1 MHNDWIARPWHMDE
15 ALHAT
20 NWTVHEALSFLDRS
34 DPSCPFFPTVS
45 FIVPHTPLL
54 PPAFYLERYMRQDLP
69 GPIIGDWAQPP
80 AGGGVGDDGS
90 ADRVNLKGEA
100 HSAHW

>member
-20 NWTVHEALSFLDRS
+20 NWSVHEALSFLGRS

-45 FIVPHTPLL
+45 FIVPH
-54 PPAFYLERYMRQDLP
+54 PPSCHRPSTWSARQDLP
-69 GPIIGDWAQPP
+69 GPVIGDWAQPP
-80 AGGGVGDDGS
+80 AGGGVGDDVS

>member
-1 MHNDWIARPWHMDE
+1 MHNDRIARPWHMDE

-20 NWTVHEALSFLDRS
+20 NWSVHEALSFLGRS

-45 FIVPHTPLL
+45 FIVPH
-54 PPAFYLERYMRQDLP
+54 PP
-69 GPIIGDWAQPP
+69 AQPP
-80 AGGGVGDDGS
+80 AGGGVGDDVS

-100 HSAHW
+100 HSAHS